1 MKVSEPIVAYGTRYQ
16 ELQTLRHRLTDAV
29 YASSDVETLRS
40 CLVLLTKQDA
50 SCVSSVDDN
59 EKDKVLTREEGE
71 NLLRETLLPAYK
83 DALEAERKG
92 VDFPDAHDLLTML
105 ND

>member
-1 MKVSEPIVAYGTRYQ
+1 MKVSEPTAVYGARHQ

-29 YASSDVETLRS
+29 YASSDVEKLRS
-40 CLVLLTKQDA
+40 CLVMLTKQDA
-50 SCVSSVDDN
+50 SCVSVDN
-59 EKDKVLTREEGE
+59 VGERVLTREEGE

-83 DALEAERKG
+83 DVMDAEKTG
-92 VDFPDAHDLLTML
+92 LDFPDAHDLLAVL